1 MCALLQV
8 LRSEPSLQA
17 QLERST
23 ELKASVDRGNLYV
36 SGFLAETVYAN
47 MALLSQFSSFT

>member
-1 MCALLQV
+1 MLLLQV